1 MKIYDCCMFFDEEM
15 LLGLRLKTLNKYV
28 DKFIIVESKYT
39 HSGDKKKLI
48 FDINKYTE
56 FKNKI
61 NYIVIEDPPEDIE
74 DINNDDDENQK
85 NIKHIMNALRRE
97 NYQRNK
103 INDGLKDAAP
113 EDWIIISDLDEIPN
127 LDEINFNTIN
137 KKIIFF
143 KQRVFYYKLNLEL
156 KNIHWIGSKAVQK
169 KNLISPQWL
178 RNIKDRIY
186 PKWRLDII
194 FSKKKYNNIFYVY
207 AGGWHFSYVKKPE
220 DIEKKLKSYLHH
232 REYDLEPLGIEKI
245 KNFVNNKSVIYDH
258 RVDQTQYKFSG
269 TQKLEKIKLN
279 TLPPD
284 IENNINFY
292 ILNIN
297 NHIILY

>member
-1 MKIYDCCMFFDEEM
+1 MFFDEEM
-15 LLGLRLKTLNKYV
+15 LLGLRLKTLDKYI

-48 FDINKYTE
+48 FNINKYSE
-56 FKNKI
+56 FKSKI
-61 NYIVIEDPPEDIE
+61 NYIVTEDPPEGIE
-74 DINNDDDENQK
+74 NINNDDNENQK

-103 INDGLKDAAP
+103 IMDGLNEADP
-113 EDWIIISDLDEIPN
+113 EDWVIISDLDEIPN
-127 LDEINFNTIN
+127 LDKINFNKIN

-156 KNIHWIGSKAVQK
+156 KKIHWIGSKAVLK

-186 PKWRLDII
+186 SRWRLDII
-194 FSKKKYNNIFYVY
+194 FSKKKYNNIFYMDD
-207 AGGWHFSYVKKPE
+207 GGWHFSYIKKPE

-269 TQKLEKIKLN
+269 SQKLEKIELDN
-279 TLPPD
+279 LPPD
-284 IENNINFY
+284 VENNVNFY
-292 ILNIN
+292 KEWLE
-297 NHIILY
+297 

>member
-1 MKIYDCCMFFDEEM
+1 MFFDEEM
-15 LLGLRLKTLNKYV
+15 LLSLRLKTLNKYV

-48 FDINKYTE
+48 FDINKYSE

-61 NYIVIEDPPEDIE
+61 NYIVTEDAPNGIEN
-74 DINNDDDENQK
+74 INSDDDENQK
-85 NIKHIMNALRRE
+85 NIKHIMSALRRE

-103 INDGLKDAAP
+103 IKDGLNEAGPD
-113 EDWIIISDLDEIPN
+113 DWIIISDLDEIPN
-127 LDEINFNTIN
+127 LDKIDFNKID

-156 KNIHWIGSKAVQK
+156 KKIHWIGSRAVQK
-169 KNLISPQWL
+169 KKLISPQWL

-186 PKWRLDII
+186 SKWRLDII
-194 FSKKKYNNIFYVY
+194 LSKKKYNNISYVDD
-207 AGGWHFSYVKKPE
+207 GGWHFSYIKKPE
-220 DIEKKLKSYLHH
+220 DIEKKLKSFLHH

-245 KNFVNNKSVIYDH
+245 KNFVNNKLVIYDH

-269 TQKLEKIKLN
+269 SQKLEKIGLDN
-279 TLPPD
+279 LPPD
-284 IENNINFY
+284 VKNNINFY
-292 ILNIN
+292 NEWLD
-297 NHIILY
+297 

>member
-1 MKIYDCCMFFDEEM
+1 MFFDEEM

-48 FDINKYTE
+48 FDINKYSE

-61 NYIVIEDPPEDIE
+61 NYIVIEDPPGDIE

-103 INDGLKDAAP
+103 INDGLNDAAP

-127 LDEINFNTIN
+127 LEEINFNTIN

-186 PKWRLDII
+186 SKWRLDII

-207 AGGWHFSYVKKPE
+207 YGGWHFSFVKKPE

-292 ILNIN
+292 KDWLD
-297 NHIILY
+297 

>member
-1 MKIYDCCMFFDEEM
+1 MFFDEEM
-15 LLGLRLKTLNKYV
+15 LLELRLKTLNKYI

-48 FDINKYTE
+48 FNINKYSE

-61 NYIVIEDPPEDIE
+61 NYIVTEDNPEGIEK
-74 DINNDDDENQK
+74 INNDDNENQK

-103 INDGLKDAAP
+103 IMDGLNEATP

-127 LDEINFNTIN
+127 LDKINFNKIN
-137 KKIIFF
+137 KKVIFF

-156 KNIHWIGSKAVQK
+156 KNIHWIGSKAVRK

-178 RNIKDRIY
+178 RNIKDRVY
-186 PKWRLDII
+186 SKWRLDII
-194 FSKKKYNNIFYVY
+194 FSKKKYNNIFCIYN
-207 AGGWHFSYVKKPE
+207 GGWHFSYIKKPE

-232 REYDLEPLGIEKI
+232 REYDIEPLGIDKI

-269 TQKLEKIKLN
+269 SQKLEKIELDN
-279 TLPPD
+279 LPSD
-284 IENNINFY
+284 IESNINFY
-292 ILNIN
+292 KEWLD
-297 NHIILY
+297 

>member
-1 MKIYDCCMFFDEEM
+1 MFFDEEM
-15 LLGLRLKTLNKYV
+15 LLGLRLKTLDKYI

-48 FDINKYTE
+48 FNINKYSE
-56 FKNKI
+56 FKSKI
-61 NYIVIEDPPEDIE
+61 NYIVTEDTTEGIEN
-74 DINNDDDENQK
+74 INNNDNENQK

-103 INDGLKDAAP
+103 IMDGLNEADA
-113 EDWIIISDLDEIPN
+113 EDWVIISDLDEIPN
-127 LDEINFNTIN
+127 LDKINFNKIN

-156 KNIHWIGSKAVQK
+156 KKIHWIGSKAVQK

-186 PKWRLDII
+186 SRWRLDII
-194 FSKKKYNNIFYVY
+194 FSKKKYNNIFYMDD
-207 AGGWHFSYVKKPE
+207 GGWHFSYIKKPE

-269 TQKLEKIKLN
+269 SQKLEKIELN
-279 TLPPD
+279 NLPPD
-284 IENNINFY
+284 VENNANFY
-292 ILNIN
+292 KEWLE
-297 NHIILY
+297 

>member
-1 MKIYDCCMFFDEEM
+1 MFFDEEM

-48 FDINKYTE
+48 FNINKYTE

-61 NYIVIEDPPEDIE
+61 NYIVTEDPPEDIE
-74 DINNDDDENQK
+74 NINNEDDENRK

-103 INDGLKDAAP
+103 INEGLNDATS

-127 LDEINFNTIN
+127 LDKINFNTIN

-186 PKWRLDII
+186 SKWRLDII

-207 AGGWHFSYVKKPE
+207 DGGWHFSYIKKPE

-269 TQKLEKIKLN
+269 TQKLEKIELN
-279 TLPPD
+279 TLPTD

-292 ILNIN
+292 KDWLD
-297 NHIILY
+297 

>member
-1 MKIYDCCMFFDEEM
+1 MFFDEEM
-15 LLGLRLKTLNKYV
+15 LLGLRLKTLDKYI

-48 FDINKYTE
+48 FNINKYSE
-56 FKNKI
+56 FKSKI
-61 NYIVIEDPPEDIE
+61 NYIVTEDPPEGIE
-74 DINNDDDENQK
+74 NINNDDNENQK

-103 INDGLKDAAP
+103 IMDGLNEADP
-113 EDWIIISDLDEIPN
+113 EDWVIISDLDEIPN
-127 LDEINFNTIN
+127 LDKINFNEIN

-156 KNIHWIGSKAVQK
+156 KKIHWIGSKAVQK

-186 PKWRLDII
+186 SKWRLDII
-194 FSKKKYNNIFYVY
+194 FSKKKYNNIFYIND
-207 AGGWHFSYVKKPE
+207 GGWHFSYIKKPE

-279 TLPPD
+279 SLPPD

-292 ILNIN
+292 KDWLD
-297 NHIILY
+297 

>member
-1 MKIYDCCMFFDEEM
+1 MFFDEEM
-15 LLGLRLKTLNKYV
+15 LLGLRLKTLNKYI

-48 FDINKYTE
+48 FNINKYSE
-56 FKNKI
+56 FKKKI
-61 NYIVIEDPPEDIE
+61 NYIVTEDRVEGIEN
-74 DINNDDDENQK
+74 INNDDNENQK

-103 INDGLKDAAP
+103 IKDGLDEAVP

-127 LDEINFNTIN
+127 LNKINFNKIN

-156 KNIHWIGSKAVQK
+156 KNLHWIGSKAVQK

-186 PKWRLDII
+186 SKWRLDII
-194 FSKKKYNNIFYVY
+194 FSEKKYNNIFYVY
-207 AGGWHFSYVKKPE
+207 DGGWHFSYIKKPE

-269 TQKLEKIKLN
+269 SQKLEKIALDN
-279 TLPPD
+279 LPPD
-284 IENNINFY
+284 VENNVN
-292 ILNIN
+292 
-297 NHIILY
+297 LYKEWLD

>member
-1 MKIYDCCMFFDEEM
+1 MFFDEEM
-15 LLGLRLKTLNKYV
+15 LLSLRLKTLNKYV

-48 FDINKYTE
+48 FDINKYSE

-61 NYIVIEDPPEDIE
+61 NYIVTEDAPNGIEN
-74 DINNDDDENQK
+74 INSDDDENQK
-85 NIKHIMNALRRE
+85 NIKHIMSALRRE

-103 INDGLKDAAP
+103 IKDGLNEAEPD
-113 EDWIIISDLDEIPN
+113 DWIIISDLDEIPN
-127 LDEINFNTIN
+127 LDMIDFNKIN

-156 KNIHWIGSKAVQK
+156 KKIHWIGSRAVQK

-186 PKWRLDII
+186 SKWRLDII
-194 FSKKKYNNIFYVY
+194 LSKKKYNNIFYINN
-207 AGGWHFSYVKKPE
+207 GGWHFSYVKKPE
-220 DIEKKLKSYLHH
+220 HIEKKLKSYLHH
-232 REYDLEPLGIEKI
+232 REYDLEPLGIKKI
-245 KNFVNNKSVIYDH
+245 KNFVDNKSVIYDH

-269 TQKLEKIKLN
+269 SQKLEKIGLDN
-279 TLPPD
+279 LPSD
-284 IENNINFY
+284 VKNNINFY
-292 ILNIN
+292 KEWLD
-297 NHIILY
+297 

>member
-1 MKIYDCCMFFDEEM
+1 MFFDEEM

-48 FDINKYTE
+48 FDINKYSE

-103 INDGLKDAAP
+103 INDGLNDAAP

-186 PKWRLDII
+186 SKWRLDII

-207 AGGWHFSYVKKPE
+207 YGGWHFSFVKKPE

-292 ILNIN
+292 KDWLD
-297 NHIILY
+297 

>member
-15 LLGLRLKTLNKYV
+15 LLSLRLKTLNKYI

-48 FDINKYTE
+48 FDINKYRE

-61 NYIVIEDPPEDIE
+61 NYIVTDDSPENIEK
-74 DINNDDDENQK
+74 INNDDDENQK
-85 NIKHIMNALRRE
+85 NTKYIINALKRE
-97 NYQRNK
+97 NYQRDR
-103 INDGLKDAAP
+103 ITDGLSDASP
-113 EDWIIISDLDEIPN
+113 NDWVIISDLDEIPN
-127 LDEINFNTIN
+127 LDKINFTSIN

-156 KNIHWIGSKAVQK
+156 KNIHWVGSKAVQK

-178 RNIKDRIY
+178 RNIKDKIY

-194 FSKKKYNNIFYVY
+194 FSKKKYNNIFCVY
-207 AGGWHFSYVKKPE
+207 DGGWHFSYIKKPE

-258 RVDQTQYKFSG
+258 RVDQTKYKFSG
-269 TQKLEKIKLN
+269 SQKLEKIELN
-279 TLPPD
+279 NLPNEID
-284 IENNINFY
+284 NNPNFY
-292 ILNIN
+292 KEWLE
-297 NHIILY
+297 